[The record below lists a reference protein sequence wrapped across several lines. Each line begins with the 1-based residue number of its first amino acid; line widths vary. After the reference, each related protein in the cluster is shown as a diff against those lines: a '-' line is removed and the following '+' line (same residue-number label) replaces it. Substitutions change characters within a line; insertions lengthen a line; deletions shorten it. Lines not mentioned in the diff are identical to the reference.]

1 MAEAQPPLSGS
12 EQIRSLKDESAIY
25 QAFDSYPWKKDQ
37 SFLVIDGFSMF
48 IFFVQVNANDWS
60 PSVWVIRYSWES

>member
-37 SFLVIDGFSMF
+37 SFLVIDGFF
-48 IFFVQVNANDWS
+48 IFVFFMRAESND
-60 PSVWVIRYSWES
+60 